1 MAKVRK
7 LNWAKIREQFYEDH
21 QQTGISRNAWAR
33 SHGLSPNTARRHIPM
48 TEPKEFENPKSGKRI
63 NVSDHAITFQNRD
76 QLCELSDAPSP
87 DRTVDSSEPVT
98 RSNKIKESNKTLKVD
113 TPGGLVS
120 GKSDHIHDLINEQN
134 RSPTSINNSHQEGHK
149 HAHTPKTRTAGA
161 QPGNQNARKHGRYSE
176 FVSANWLIAADETE
190 VEADLM
196 MIRAHLIEAV
206 AYRTELSRTLA
217 DHVASYET
225 CKSKETYREVYDQ
238 LKCDIYNADSAIVKW
253 KKLQDE
259 HLRGVDERERVR
271 IDTELKT
278 KGVRLTEA
286 KTEHAKTI
294 TALNKYELTA
304 KEKEGLGEKN
314 DLGMELD
321 EISDMDDDEI
331 NRRFKAREAE
341 QKPK

>member
-1 MAKVRK
+1 MAKARR
-7 LNWAKIREQFYEDH
+7 LNWANIREQFYETH
-21 QQTGISRNAWAR
+21 QQTGISRNAWAKL
-33 SHGLSPNTARRHIPM
+33 HGISPNTARRHIPM
-48 TEPKEFENPKSGKRI
+48 TKSPKFETPKSGKRL
-63 NVSDHAITFQNRD
+63 NESDHAITFEERD
-76 QLCELSDAPSP
+76 QLRDQSNATSP
-87 DRTVDSSEPVT
+87 DMTGDASEVIT
-98 RSNKIKESNKTLKVD
+98 RSNEVKERNKTLKVD
-113 TPGGLVS
+113 ALGGFVS
-120 GKSDHIHDLINEQN
+120 GKSDHAHNIVNEQCG
-134 RSPTSINNSHQEGHK
+134 SPTGGNNSPQEGHNRTHMPQK
-149 HAHTPKTRTAGA
+149 RTAGA

-206 AYRTELSRTLA
+206 AYRTELSRALA
-217 DHVASYET
+217 QHVASYET
-225 CKSKETYREVYDQ
+225 YKDKDSYKEIYEQYKR
-238 LKCDIYNADSAIVKW
+238 DIYNADSAIVKW

-259 HLRGVDERERVR
+259 HLRGMDERERVR

-278 KGVRLTEA
+278 KGVRLAEA
-286 KTEHAKTI
+286 KTEHAKTA

-304 KEKEGLGEKN
+304 KEKEGLGEKD
-314 DLGMELD
+314 DLGIELD